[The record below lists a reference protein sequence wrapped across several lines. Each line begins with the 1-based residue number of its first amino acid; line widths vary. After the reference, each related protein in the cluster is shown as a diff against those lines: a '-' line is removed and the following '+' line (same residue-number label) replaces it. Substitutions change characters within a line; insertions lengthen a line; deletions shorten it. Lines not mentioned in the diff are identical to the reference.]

1 MCFIVQRIK
10 LLRSLNRK
18 QQAVIFYSIIFL
30 LRFVAERTEWK
41 RRRTPPREQF
51 VIASSSV
58 RVRLLRAV
66 NGRAIA
72 RRAAFYLMLFTPLR
86 HRRVDIHK
94 PFAILVAG
102 GCTECQ
108 NRAATT
114 SAHSLRSA
122 LYKMHRH
129 EIKWLLNKE

>member
-10 LLRSLNRK
+10 LLRSLNPK

-30 LRFVAERTEWK
+30 LRFVAERAEWK
-41 RRRTPPREQF
+41 DGELRPPREQF

-66 NGRAIA
+66 NERGIG

-122 LYKMHRH
+122 LYKMHAA
-129 EIKWLLNKE
+129 ELNGF